1 MISCLTS
8 NPNRSMDDIM
18 LKTQEELLNVLS
30 QIGIEYENHEHPAVY
45 TVEEADM
52 HHEGIDGVHSKNLF
66 FKDRKKKLVL
76 VVTLSDKPIKIK
88 EMGNTIGHKGLSF
101 GKPDL
106 LMEVL
111 GVIPGAVTPFAVIND
126 KEKQVKVIL
135 DAEMMKHDLLNFHPI
150 VNTATTTIKSDDL
163 VKFMEHCGQEFEI
176 VTL

>member
-1 MISCLTS
+1 
-8 NPNRSMDDIM
+8 M
-18 LKTQEELLNVLS
+18 LNTQEEFLNVLS
-30 QIGIEYENHEHPAVY
+30 QIEIEYTNHEHPAVF

-88 EMGNTIGHKGLSF
+88 DVGNKIGHKGLSF

-111 GVIPGAVTPFAVIND
+111 GVIPGAVTPFAVVND
-126 KEKQVKVIL
+126 EEKQVKVIL
-135 DAEMMKHDLLNFHPI
+135 DAEMMENDLLNFHPI
-150 VNTATTTIKSDDL
+150 VNTATTTINSKDL
-163 VKFMEHCGQEFEI
+163 IKFMEHCKQEFEI
-176 VTL
+176 IRL